1 VGRFLDL
8 ARGQTMPGEKV
19 SKYTSST
26 PSLLPFTSSHSSPS
40 TVLDS
45 GSITKKTNYTKEAV
59 THNPT
64 SSLATRSE
72 AITKDTKEPTD
83 NLAVRLFDLEI
94 SIAID
99 HQTGNALLVFSESD
113 REAVRHVASVYHP
126 FDVVLTPSQ
135 RAEVQSS
142 LDYYEHLRSRGASVV
157 STNSSTDDTDDQLAD
172 TERESGR
179 KHRTAGNR

>member
-8 ARGQTMPGEKV
+8 ARGQTMPVEKV
-19 SKYTSST
+19 SKYISSKPSVLPSTSN
-26 PSLLPFTSSHSSPS
+26 PS

-45 GSITKKTNYTKEAV
+45 DSITKKTNYTKEAV
-59 THNPT
+59 THNAT
-64 SSLATRSE
+64 SSLVARSPE

-83 NLAVRLFDLEI
+83 NLEVRLLDLEI

-99 HQTGNALLVFSESD
+99 HQTGTALLVFSESD

-126 FDVVLTPSQ
+126 FDVALTPSQ

-142 LDYYEHLRSRGASVV
+142 LDYYEHLWSRRSSHV
-157 STNSSTDDTDDQLAD
+157 STKSSADTDDHLVD
-172 TERESGR
+172 TESES
-179 KHRTAGNR
+179 